1 METNGEPAI
10 IIPENTKY
18 TLCFLDSNG
27 LPKQFIV
34 FGGTSKPMSEDEIKV
49 HLFSDDKQRAE
60 IDLLGSHPTFHHSS
74 QQIHPDYSIRT
85 IKKKIIHEIGSN
97 ELCYEEIY
105 LFSTKKEKIPL
116 LSAYQQMNNQTPTIK
131 AQTRLERQLQELE
144 NISNNLD
151 KRMLGQFLFNL
162 KVDNPRDI
170 EEDII
175 SYEELLTIMPKEGEY
190 KVSIPIGQKF
200 SRSHQWLFSG
210 NPMDILTG
218 DGEPVYQRSKQND
231 LYVFENQL
239 LMSYGKI
246 ENNIIYVCLVKNVL
260 EYANKMS
267 IDHLYIIDL
276 YLPFL

>member
-74 QQIHPDYSIRT
+74 QQIHPDDSIRT

-162 KVDNPRDI
+162 KI
-170 EEDII
+170 
-175 SYEELLTIMPKEGEY
+175 
-190 KVSIPIGQKF
+190 
-200 SRSHQWLFSG
+200 
-210 NPMDILTG
+210 
-218 DGEPVYQRSKQND
+218 
-231 LYVFENQL
+231 
-239 LMSYGKI
+239 
-246 ENNIIYVCLVKNVL
+246 
-260 EYANKMS
+260 
-267 IDHLYIIDL
+267 
-276 YLPFL
+276 